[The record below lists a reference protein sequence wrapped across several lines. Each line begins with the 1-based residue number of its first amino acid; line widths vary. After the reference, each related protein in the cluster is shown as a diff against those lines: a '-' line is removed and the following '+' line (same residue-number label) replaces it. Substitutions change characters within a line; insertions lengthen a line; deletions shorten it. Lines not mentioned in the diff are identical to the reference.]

1 LGRAFVDAGACTSVK
16 LLLEDQSLADELV
29 LFLAEAGF
37 TVDPGGVLPTLA
49 ADAHA
54 HSTLARCL
62 SDWNARHP
70 EAPAWIEPASPRC

>member
-1 LGRAFVDAGACTSVK
+1 VR

-37 TVDPGGVLPTLA
+37 AVDPGGVLPTLA

-54 HSTLARCL
+54 HSTLAHCL

-70 EAPAWIEPASPRC
+70 EAPAWIEPAAPGCTA